1 MRTTTKKLENAVT
14 QIKVTFD
21 KKEWAEAQDAAL
33 KRLATR
39 VKLDGFRP
47 GKAPVAM
54 IKARLGKQAIYD
66 EATDQILQKRYA
78 DIMKKAEV
86 APIAQPTLN

>member
-54 IKARLGKQAIYD
+54 IKARLGK
-66 EATDQILQKRYA
+66 LSM
-78 DIMKKAEV
+78 MKLLIKSYKKDML
-86 APIAQPTLN
+86 IS

>member
-33 KRLATR
+33 IIATGA
-39 VKLDGFRP
+39 LP
-47 GKAPVAM
+47 GLKPSNLTLVANLFKAAS
-54 IKARLGKQAIYD
+54 
-66 EATDQILQKRYA
+66 
-78 DIMKKAEV
+78 
-86 APIAQPTLN
+86 

>member
-21 KKEWAEAQDAAL
+21 KKRMGRAQRCAL

-39 VKLDGFRP
+39 V
-47 GKAPVAM
+47 
-54 IKARLGKQAIYD
+54 
-66 EATDQILQKRYA
+66 
-78 DIMKKAEV
+78 
-86 APIAQPTLN
+86 N

>member
-39 VKLDGFRP
+39 VKLDVSDLV
-47 GKAPVAM
+47 K
-54 IKARLGKQAIYD
+54 
-66 EATDQILQKRYA
+66 LQ
-78 DIMKKAEV
+78 
-86 APIAQPTLN
+86 LL

>member
-47 GKAPVAM
+47 GKAQ
-54 IKARLGKQAIYD
+54 L
-66 EATDQILQKRYA
+66 L
-78 DIMKKAEV
+78 
-86 APIAQPTLN
+86 

>member
-1 MRTTTKKLENAVT
+1 
-14 QIKVTFD
+14 
-21 KKEWAEAQDAAL
+21 
-33 KRLATR
+33 
-39 VKLDGFRP
+39 
-47 GKAPVAM
+47 M

-86 APIAQPTLN
+86 APIAQTNIKY

>member
-47 GKAPVAM
+47 GKAPVALCLQYHSPHR
-54 IKARLGKQAIYD
+54 IHK
-66 EATDQILQKRYA
+66 TIL
-78 DIMKKAEV
+78 AEV
-86 APIAQPTLN
+86 RIVLSACCTPAHYL

>member
-66 EATDQILQKRYA
+66 EATDNNETIIVTRKGQKHEL
-78 DIMKKAEV
+78 IEIQNNK
-86 APIAQPTLN
+86 

>member
-47 GKAPVAM
+47 GKIGRASCRERV
-54 IKARLGKQAIYD
+54 
-66 EATDQILQKRYA
+66 
-78 DIMKKAEV
+78 
-86 APIAQPTLN
+86 